1 MSENEKEL
9 CPQCGSALI
18 SEITGAGKRCGQCGF
33 QWGVSKNPV
42 ADAVAERKRQGVHGG
57 WRRPPVQKT

>member
-1 MSENEKEL
+1 MSESEKEV
-9 CPQCGSALI
+9 CQKCGSDLI

-42 ADAVAERKRQGVHGG
+42 ADAVAARKVQGVVG
-57 WRRPPVQKT
+57 WKRPQNT